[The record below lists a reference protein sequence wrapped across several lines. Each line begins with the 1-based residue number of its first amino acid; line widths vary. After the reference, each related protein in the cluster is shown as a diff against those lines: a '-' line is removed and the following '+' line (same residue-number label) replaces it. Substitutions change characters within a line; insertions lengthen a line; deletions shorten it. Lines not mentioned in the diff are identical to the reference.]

1 MLLVLPVPL
10 VQLMLPV
17 LLMLLML
24 LMQPVLFFNGA
35 KALQRERCLTRDLP
49 ARGAIGRD

>member
-24 LMQPVLFFNGA
+24 RMQPVL
-35 KALQRERCLTRDLP
+35 RR
-49 ARGAIGRD
+49 

>member
-17 LLMLLML
+17 LLMLRML
-24 LMQPVLFFNGA
+24 LMQPVL
-35 KALQRERCLTRDLP
+35 RR
-49 ARGAIGRD
+49 

>member
-1 MLLVLPVPL
+1 MLLVLSVPL

-24 LMQPVLFFNGA
+24 LMQPVL
-35 KALQRERCLTRDLP
+35 RR
-49 ARGAIGRD
+49 

>member
-17 LLMLLML
+17 LLMMLML
-24 LMQPVLFFNGA
+24 LMQPVL
-35 KALQRERCLTRDLP
+35 RR
-49 ARGAIGRD
+49 